1 MDNGFERALA
11 YRDAQLL
18 GEWHSTESYD
28 VWKRHCD
35 KLLANAVDAVLAGT
49 RETFDERKGVVTG
62 LRQAIRI
69 IEAAQ
74 EDAKAW
80 RAAP

>member
-11 YRDAQLL
+11 YRDAELL
-18 GEWHSTESYD
+18 RDWHGTESYD
-28 VWKRHCD
+28 VWRRHCD

-49 RETFDERKGVVTG
+49 RETYDERKGIVTG
-62 LRQAIRI
+62 IRLALAI
-69 IEAAQ
+69 IEQAQ

-80 RAAP
+80 RQAP